1 MATARRIRIT
11 CPSDLDILTDAMG
24 KITITVTPRT
34 DAANT
39 DVDPSQELL
48 RGRCNAPTKKP
59 GRPGCLNREGK
70 CEHRAHALWREANGL
85 RIRAITYGVATTRGL
100 YLSYYR
106 APVLNYYGQHEGE
119 FEQTMQTFKL
129 PA

>member
-34 DAANT
+34 DATTT
-39 DVDPSQELL
+39 DVDPSKELL

-85 RIRAITYGVATTRGL
+85 KHPPLSPCPLTRHKL
-100 YLSYYR
+100 RSR
-106 APVLNYYGQHEGE
+106 CVRCKAGE
-119 FEQTMQTFKL
+119 H
-129 PA
+129 